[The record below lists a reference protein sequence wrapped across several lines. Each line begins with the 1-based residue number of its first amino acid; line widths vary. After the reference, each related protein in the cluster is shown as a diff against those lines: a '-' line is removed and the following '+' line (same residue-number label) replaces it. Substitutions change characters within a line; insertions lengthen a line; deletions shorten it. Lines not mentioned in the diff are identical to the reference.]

1 MNYHPV
7 DRQLVFTD
15 FGSYLVRLKF
25 SITDGDVEREGAVY
39 DEETGKMLTVNT
51 TNTRRDK
58 QFSVLKKQSE
68 INIQSSL
75 MNHFTKEE
83 LDKMAKE

>member
-1 MNYHPV
+1 M
-7 DRQLVFTD
+7 FTD

-25 SITDGDVEREGAVY
+25 NVRDGDVEREGAVY
-39 DEETGKMLTVNT
+39 DEETGRMLTQNT

-58 QFSVLKKQSE
+58 QFMVFKKQSE

-75 MNHFTKEE
+75 QNHFTKE
-83 LDKMAKE
+83 

>member
-7 DRQLVFTD
+7 DRQLIFTD

-25 SITDGDVEREGAVY
+25 NIADGDVEREGAVY
-39 DEETGKMLTVNT
+39 DEETGKLLTENT

-58 QFSVLKKQSE
+58 KFGMLKKQSE

-75 MNHFTKEE
+75 ANHFSK
-83 LDKMAKE
+83 A

>member
-1 MNYHPV
+1 M
-7 DRQLVFTD
+7 FTD

-25 SITDGDVEREGAVY
+25 NLRDGDVEREGAVY
-39 DEETGKMLTVNT
+39 DEETGRMLTENT

-58 QFSVLKKQSE
+58 QFMVFKKQSE

-75 MNHFTKEE
+75 QNHFTKE
-83 LDKMAKE
+83 